1 METQTL
7 SSTQLLLAAIGLIQ
21 ALLLFGLAV
30 IWAEIKA
37 TRKEGREELREMQAA
52 VGAEILRLR
61 ERLHKLEPTNESI
74 ERFIAALRGEK

>member
-7 SSTQLLLAAIGLIQ
+7 SATQLLLAAIGLIQ

-30 IWAEIKA
+30 IWNEIKA
-37 TRKEGREELREMQAA
+37 TRKDSREDLKEMQEQ

-61 ERLHKLEPTNESI
+61 QRLHKLEPTNESI